1 MIWATFTSLFI
12 MLMVPCTL
20 HFWSWTTWK
29 SLFFHKIYNYHILGT
44 LDFQVQSI
52 GLHVHV
58 ICLWAHVQPWILTWA
73 RLWVTIL
80 CLHCRS
86 QYCAV
91 LSSICRWWISARSHS
106 LLYSTTTSSWTFLPC
121 TPCSVVAIY

>member
-1 MIWATFTSLFI
+1 MSYIYQSVYYAHGPLH
-12 MLMVPCTL
+12 LTL
-20 HFWSWTTWK
+20 LILDDLEIFVFSQDK
-29 SLFFHKIYNYHILGT
+29 LYNYHILGT

-52 GLHVHV
+52 GLHAHV

-86 QYCAV
+86 QCCAV